1 VPNDPYLDASV
12 HWKVRAGNATLH
24 EPRYAEVAEAILD
37 SGLATSVLQ
46 QIGSGKEAGVFAC
59 LNGEHLIAVKS
70 YRFYQSSHR
79 GGRPIKQESMGRLA
93 SQELELLTQAW
104 RGGARVPRPG
114 RRIENMFSM
123 QYLGSPEGPAP
134 RLHDV
139 VVEDPEAFLEELLA
153 STRKL
158 ADAGVVH
165 SDLSPFNI
173 LVHDS
178 LPWFIDLGQC
188 VRVDR
193 VGMSPWVRLTEA
205 GDALR
210 RGYKTFDRYFRKYR
224 LRVDVEREV
233 GAIVKRLDRF
243 GVLL

>member
-1 VPNDPYLDASV
+1 MPNDPYLDASV
-12 HWKVRAGNATLH
+12 HWKVRSGNATLH
-24 EPRYAEVAEAILD
+24 EPRYSEVADAILD

-104 RGGARVPRPG
+104 CGGARVPRPG
-114 RRIENMFSM
+114 RRVENMFSM

-134 RLHDV
+134 RLIDV
-139 VVEDPEAFLEELLA
+139 GVEAPAEFLDELLA

-173 LVHDS
+173 LVHEE
-178 LPWFIDLGQC
+178 LPWFIDMGQG

-193 VGMSPWVRLTEA
+193 IGMSPWVRLTQA

-210 RGYKTFDRYFRKYR
+210 RGFKTYDRYFRKYG
-224 LRVDVEREV
+224 LRVDVDGEV
-233 GAIVKRLDRF
+233 AAIVTRLDRF
-243 GVLL
+243 GVLR